1 MFSIQDI
8 HFTAKIS
15 RGSKKELLSDMLK
28 FRHTGYYGYKF
39 RLIYCGE
46 VIFGYMVP
54 KDTGNFPQITFY
66 DTKSRENWKSIAS
79 LQ

>member
-8 HFTAKIS
+8 NFTARIS
-15 RGSKKELLSDMLK
+15 RGSKKLLSDMLK
-28 FRHTGYYGYKF
+28 FRHIDYYGYKF
-39 RLIYCGE
+39 RLIYYGE
-46 VIFGYMVP
+46 VIFGYIVP

-66 DTKSRENWKSIAS
+66 DTKPRENWKSIAS